1 MLRYLEHK
9 GHGITDYK
17 KMLVGQKYT
26 VRDAMSQL
34 RQAIRDMSAYLE
46 EAPTASQILDL
57 DR

>member
-26 VRDAMSQL
+26 VREAMSQL

-46 EAPTASQILDL
+46 EAPTAS
-57 DR
+57 